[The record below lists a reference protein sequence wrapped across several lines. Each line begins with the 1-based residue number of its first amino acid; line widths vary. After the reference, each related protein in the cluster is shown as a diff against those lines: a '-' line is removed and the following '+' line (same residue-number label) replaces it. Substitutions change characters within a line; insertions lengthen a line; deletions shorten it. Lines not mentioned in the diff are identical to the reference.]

1 MFGYFCL
8 PKSKTIIYNI
18 TMKKSR
24 KIVALLSA
32 LMLLPAVMTGAET
45 TFKISERYLNIPV
58 SHKVDRTRLTFTA
71 KGIPELSVVVRVAPD
86 EADYWVFK
94 DMSAYKGQNV
104 TLTYDGDERG
114 LPKHGLNLTGHGD
127 RSLQMKRT
135 AI

>member
-32 LMLLPAVMTGAET
+32 LMLLPAVRTGAET

-58 SHKVDRTRLTFTA
+58 SHKVDRSRLTFTA

>member
-58 SHKVDRTRLTFTA
+58 SHKVDRSRLTFTA

-114 LPKHGLNLTGHGD
+114 LPKHCLNLTGHGN

>member
-1 MFGYFCL
+1 MFGYLCL

-58 SHKVDRTRLTFTA
+58 SHKVDRSRLTFTA

>member
-1 MFGYFCL
+1 M
-8 PKSKTIIYNI
+8 
-18 TMKKSR
+18 
-24 KIVALLSA
+24 
-32 LMLLPAVMTGAET
+32 
-45 TFKISERYLNIPV
+45 
-58 SHKVDRTRLTFTA
+58 SHKVDRSRLTFTA

-114 LPKHGLNLTGHGD
+114 LPKHCLNLTGHGK

>member
-1 MFGYFCL
+1 MFGYLCL

-24 KIVALLSA
+24 KIVAFLSA

-45 TFKISERYLNIPV
+45 TFKILERYLNIPV
-58 SHKVDRTRLTFTA
+58 SHKVDRSRLTFTA

-114 LPKHGLNLTGHGD
+114 LPKHCLNLTGHGN
-127 RSLQMKRT
+127 RSPQMKRT

>member
-58 SHKVDRTRLTFTA
+58 SHKVDRSRLTFTA

>member
-58 SHKVDRTRLTFTA
+58 SHKVDRSRLTFTA

-114 LPKHGLNLTGHGD
+114 LPKHGLNLTGHGN

>member
-1 MFGYFCL
+1 
-8 PKSKTIIYNI
+8 
-18 TMKKSR
+18 MKKSR

-58 SHKVDRTRLTFTA
+58 SHKVDRSRLTFTA

-114 LPKHGLNLTGHGD
+114 LPKHCLNLTGHGD

>member
-24 KIVALLSA
+24 KIVAFLSA

-45 TFKISERYLNIPV
+45 TFKILERYLNIPV
-58 SHKVDRTRLTFTA
+58 SHKVDRSRLTFTA

>member
-1 MFGYFCL
+1 
-8 PKSKTIIYNI
+8 
-18 TMKKSR
+18 MKKSR

-45 TFKISERYLNIPV
+45 TFKISKRYLNIPV

>member
-45 TFKISERYLNIPV
+45 TFKILERYLNIPV
-58 SHKVDRTRLTFTA
+58 SHKVDRSRLTFTA

>member
-1 MFGYFCL
+1 MFGYLCL

-45 TFKISERYLNIPV
+45 TFKISKRYLNIPV